1 MICYHITT
9 ENRLEAILKEGLKPN
24 SPHNRS
30 AKDAPYVMLSKNPVW
45 KLFNN
50 WKKDEAKILIQ
61 LEMPLSSGEIMLLN
75 ADPDGL
81 AYEKNIKPSYFK
93 HIYKLEILK

>member
-9 ENRLEAILKEGLKPN
+9 RDRLESILKDGLKIN

-30 AKDAPYVMLSKNPVW
+30 AKDAPYIMLSKNPTW

-50 WKKDEAKILIQ
+50 WKKDKNKILIELDIQ
-61 LEMPLSSGEIMLLN
+61 LSPNEIELLDT
-75 ADPDGL
+75 DPEGL
-81 AYEKNIKPSYFK
+81 AYEKNIEPNYFK